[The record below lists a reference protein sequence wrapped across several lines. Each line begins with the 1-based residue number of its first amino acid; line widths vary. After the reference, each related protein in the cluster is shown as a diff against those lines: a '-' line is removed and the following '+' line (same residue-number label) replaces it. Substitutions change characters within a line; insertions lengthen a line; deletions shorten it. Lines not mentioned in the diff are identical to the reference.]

1 MYHMRWYVIIIQF
14 LIYVTYLNRLCII
27 KNILLKG
34 KLLLISIKNKKKTE
48 NMQIVCDITGS
59 DHLNNNA
66 KTSSQLSRPFYPN

>member
-1 MYHMRWYVIIIQF
+1 M
-14 LIYVTYLNRLCII
+14 
-27 KNILLKG
+27 LKG
-34 KLLLISIKNKKKTE
+34 KLLLISILKIYIYKKTE